1 MLNHHLQL
9 LNDISTL
16 PQTVRALAGEG
27 DEVGSK
33 AIALLEN
40 WKQLVSVGISS
51 NPSSL
56 PGFLKILISVFPHI
70 VAQNEDRKELPS
82 PQVMTEGG
90 AETLTPP
97 EPEPWNEGS
106 LMYFGLEKWG
116 ESFELL
122 ATSVN

>member
-9 LNDISTL
+9 LNIKSTM

-51 NPSSL
+51 YPSSL
-56 PGFLKILISVFPHI
+56 SDFLKTLISVFPQI
-70 VAQNEDRKELPS
+70 VAQNEVRHEALV
-82 PQVMTEGG
+82 QR
-90 AETLTPP
+90 
-97 EPEPWNEGS
+97 
-106 LMYFGLEKWG
+106 
-116 ESFELL
+116 
-122 ATSVN
+122 

>member
-51 NPSSL
+51 K
-56 PGFLKILISVFPHI
+56 GGTRKIKMEI
-70 VAQNEDRKELPS
+70 
-82 PQVMTEGG
+82 
-90 AETLTPP
+90 
-97 EPEPWNEGS
+97 
-106 LMYFGLEKWG
+106 
-116 ESFELL
+116 
-122 ATSVN
+122 

>member
-51 NPSSL
+51 YLSSL
-56 PGFLKILISVFPHI
+56 PDFLKTLISVFPRI
-70 VAQNEDRKELPS
+70 VAQNEDRH
-82 PQVMTEGG
+82 G
-90 AETLTPP
+90 A
-97 EPEPWNEGS
+97 
-106 LMYFGLEKWG
+106 F
-116 ESFELL
+116 
-122 ATSVN
+122 VQR

>member
-51 NPSSL
+51 YLSSL
-56 PGFLKILISVFPHI
+56 PDFLKTLISAFPRI
-70 VAQNEDRKELPS
+70 VAQNEDRHEVPV
-82 PQVMTEGG
+82 PR
-90 AETLTPP
+90 
-97 EPEPWNEGS
+97 
-106 LMYFGLEKWG
+106 
-116 ESFELL
+116 
-122 ATSVN
+122 